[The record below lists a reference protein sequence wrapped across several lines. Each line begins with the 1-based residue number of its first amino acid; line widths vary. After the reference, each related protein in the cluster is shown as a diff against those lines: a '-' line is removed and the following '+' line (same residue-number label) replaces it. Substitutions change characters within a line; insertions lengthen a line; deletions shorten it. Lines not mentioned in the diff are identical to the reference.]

1 MRLRERLAWLRE
13 RLGRAAIPDAAIEAE
28 VLLRHALD
36 MDRVRLFMAL
46 EEELSPGQEQLLQQ
60 LAARRLEG
68 EPLAYI
74 TGRREF
80 YGLEFLVSPHVLVP
94 RQETELLVDMALEAA
109 RARGPG
115 RLLVADIGTGS
126 GCIAIAIARSL
137 PQAVVYATDISP
149 EALAI
154 ADANRRRHGVEG
166 RVRLLQGDLLDPLP
180 EAVDIIVS
188 NPPYIPTARLGQLA
202 PEVRREP
209 RPALDGGP
217 DGLRAISR
225 LLEQVPARLRPG
237 GVACIEL
244 SPEQAETVLGMAAR
258 ALPSARVS
266 VHSDM
271 LGLAR
276 ALRIQAAGQPA
287 LSTHRR

>member
-1 MRLRERLAWLRE
+1 MKLREHLAWLRE
-13 RLGRAAIPDAAIEAE
+13 RLEGAAILDAAIEAE

-36 MDRVRLFMAL
+36 MDRARFFMSL
-46 EEELSPGQEQLLQQ
+46 EGELSPGQEQLVQGLM
-60 LAARRLEG
+60 ARRLEG

-80 YGLEFLVSPHVLVP
+80 YGLEFLVSPSVLVP

-109 RARGPG
+109 RARGQG
-115 RLLVADIGTGS
+115 RLLVADVGTGS
-126 GCIAIAIARSL
+126 GCIAIAIACSL
-137 PQAVVYATDISP
+137 PEAIVYATDISP
-149 EALAI
+149 EALAV
-154 ADANRRRHGVEG
+154 ADSNRRRHGVEG
-166 RVRLLQGDLLDPLP
+166 RVRLLQGDLLGPLP

-188 NPPYIPTARLGQLA
+188 NPPYIPTAKLGQLA

-209 RPALDGGP
+209 RLALDGGP

-244 SPEQAETVLGMAAR
+244 PPEHAKAALGMASR

-276 ALRIQAAGQPA
+276 VLRIEAAGQPA
-287 LSTHRR
+287 LSTHGH

>member
-1 MRLRERLAWLRE
+1 MKLREHLAWLRE
-13 RLGRAAIPDAAIEAE
+13 CLKGAAIPDAAIEAE

-36 MDRVRLFMAL
+36 MDRARFFMSL
-46 EEELSPGQEQLLQQ
+46 EEEPSPGQEQLLQR
-60 LAARRLEG
+60 LTARRLEG

-109 RARGPG
+109 RARGQG
-115 RLLVADIGTGS
+115 RLLVADVGTGS

-137 PQAVVYATDISP
+137 PQAIVYATDISP
-149 EALAI
+149 EALAVS
-154 ADANRRRHGVEG
+154 DSNRRRHGVEG
-166 RVRLLQGDLLDPLP
+166 RVRLLQGDLLCPLP

-188 NPPYIPTARLGQLA
+188 NPPYIPAALLPQLA

-209 RPALDGGP
+209 RLALDGGP
-217 DGLRAISR
+217 DGLGAISR

-244 SPEQAETVLGMAAR
+244 SPEQAEAAGGMAAR

-266 VHSDM
+266 VHNDL

-276 ALRIQAAGQPA
+276 VLRIEMAGQPA
-287 LSTHRR
+287 LSIHGH

>member
-1 MRLRERLAWLRE
+1 MFAVQV
-13 RLGRAAIPDAAIEAE
+13 RAASTA
-28 VLLRHALD
+28 
-36 MDRVRLFMAL
+36 
-46 EEELSPGQEQLLQQ
+46 
-60 LAARRLEG
+60 
-68 EPLAYI
+68 
-74 TGRREF
+74 
-80 YGLEFLVSPHVLVP
+80 
-94 RQETELLVDMALEAA
+94 
-109 RARGPG
+109 
-115 RLLVADIGTGS
+115 
-126 GCIAIAIARSL
+126 
-137 PQAVVYATDISP
+137 
-149 EALAI
+149 
-154 ADANRRRHGVEG
+154 
-166 RVRLLQGDLLDPLP
+166 LDPLP

-258 ALPSARVS
+258 ELPSARVS